1 MTARKRSES
10 RKKTITLAG
19 RFTPEESAIVRDK
32 AKACGGVSPFIRHL
46 TLDAPALR
54 HVTDRDAI
62 NHLMEAL
69 AGIKAALGKSG
80 SNLNQLTKYA
90 NMDRV
95 LANSIAAAVEEHDQA
110 IRTLQE
116 LRLACMQALGYER
129 HRKPPK

>member
-19 RFTPEESAIVRDK
+19 RFTPEESAIVRNK
-32 AKACGGVSPFIRHL
+32 AEACGGISPFFRHL
-46 TLDAPALR
+46 ALDAPALR

-62 NHLMEAL
+62 NHLMDAL
-69 AGIKAALGKSG
+69 AAIKAELGKSG

-110 IRTLQE
+110 LRTLQE
-116 LRLACMQALGYER
+116 LRIVCMQALGFER
-129 HRKPPK
+129 RRKPPK

>member
-1 MTARKRSES
+1 MTARKRSER
-10 RKKTITLAG
+10 RKKTVTLAG
-19 RFTPEESAIVRDK
+19 RFSPEEASTVRGK
-32 AKACGGVSPFIRHL
+32 AQACGGVSPFIRHL

-62 NHLMEAL
+62 DHLMQAL
-69 AGIKAALGKSG
+69 AAIKAELGKSG

-95 LANSIAAAVEEHDQA
+95 LTNSIAAVIEEHGQA

-116 LRLACMQALGYER
+116 LRIACMQALGYER
-129 HRKPPK
+129 NRKPPK

>member
-1 MTARKRSES
+1 MTPRKRSER
-10 RKKTITLAG
+10 RKRTITLAG
-19 RFTPEESAIVRDK
+19 RFTPEESVIVRSK
-32 AKACGGVSPFIRHL
+32 AQACGGVSPFIRHL
-46 TLDAPALR
+46 TLDTPAPR

-69 AGIKAALGKSG
+69 AAIKAELGKSG

-95 LANSIAAAVEEHDQA
+95 LANSIAAAVEEHGQA

-116 LRLACMQALGYER
+116 LRIVCMQALGFER
-129 HRKPPK
+129 QRKPPK